1 MPEEVLCATDLV
13 KTFRVGGMTSRERVH
28 AVSGV
33 SLSLR
38 AGETLGVVGESGC
51 GKTPLARL
59 LVGLEEPDAGT
70 VSVGGDALGALG
82 RKERSRRIQMVFQ
95 DPFTSLNPRLTVAD
109 VIAEPLD
116 VHGIAGGRRARR
128 ERVQELLVT
137 VGLDPSHADRFPHE
151 FSGGQRQRIGI
162 ARALALE
169 PSVLVCDEPVSA
181 LDVSVQAQVIG
192 LLQGLQRR
200 LGIALVFIAHDLSVV
215 RHLSDRVAV
224 MYLGR
229 VVELGTDREVY
240 DRPAHPYT
248 QALLAAVPE
257 PDPGLARASDR
268 MVLEGEPPSP
278 IDPPPGCAFHQRCW
292 LATDRCAVDVPALV
306 PHGDGPD
313 AVPQRAA
320 CHHALGAAAGHGTP
334 DAAAPGGTTPP

>member
-1 MPEEVLCATDLV
+1 MPEPVLEATDLV
-13 KTFRVGGMTSRERVH
+13 KTFRVGGFASRERVH

-51 GKTPLARL
+51 GKTTLARL
-59 LVGLEEPDAGT
+59 LVGLEQPDSGT
-70 VSVGGDALGALG
+70 VRVSGTSLGDLG
-82 RKERSRRIQMVFQ
+82 RRDRSQRIQMVFQ

-116 VHGIAGGRRARR
+116 VHRRAGDRRARR
-128 ERVQELLVT
+128 ARVEELLT
-137 VGLDPSHADRFPHE
+137 LVGLDPSHAERFPHE

-192 LLQGLQRR
+192 LLRDLQRR
-200 LGIALVFIAHDLSVV
+200 LDLAMVFIAHDLSVV

-229 VVELGTDREVY
+229 VVELGTDRQVY

-248 QALLAAVPE
+248 QALLSAVPE
-257 PDPGLARASDR
+257 PDPAVARASDR
-268 MVLEGEPPSP
+268 MVLQGEPPSP
-278 IDPPPGCAFHQRCW
+278 IDPPPGCAFHERCW
-292 LATDRCAVDVPALV
+292 LATDVCRTDVPALTR
-306 PHGDGPD
+306 HGEGDH
-313 AVPQRAA
+313 AILQQAA
-320 CHHALGAAAGHGTP
+320 CHHAMESV
-334 DAAAPGGTTPP
+334 AAPLGRGSAPAGR